1 MRFLIDASLPRST
14 APSVKG
20 LGDDAVDVRDLGM
33 GGAPDADIAAYAQ
46 RQQLCLFTRDYDLA
60 DIRNYPP
67 DQYFGLVV
75 FELPA
80 TATAPV
86 ILNLVESFLR
96 QRNVLALLP
105 GRLAIVE
112 PGRVRLR
119 PVP

>member
-1 MRFLIDASLPRST
+1 MRFLVDASLPRST
-14 APSVKG
+14 APLVKS
-20 LGDDAVDVRDLGM
+20 LGHDAVDVRDLGM
-33 GGAPDADIAAYAQ
+33 GGAPDATIAAYAQ
-46 RQQLCLFTRDYDLA
+46 GQQLCLLSRDYDFA

-80 TATAPV
+80 TATVPV
-86 ILNLVESFLR
+86 ILNLVRAFIHQSS
-96 QRNVLALLP
+96 VLLVLV

-119 PVP
+119 PSP